1 MELLIYFYQQ
11 FQFFLHSRSSSHL
24 MQARFN
30 FSHYKELT
38 QARQQAHMLHLQEA
52 DHLVA
57 KTTVTYDGS
66 LAYDSNIAL
75 HPKPLGTQGIQLS
88 M

>member
-11 FQFFLHSRSSSHL
+11 FQFFLHSRSSSYL

-57 KTTVTYDGS
+57 KTTVSSYCKKYKVQANRLTILEELPY
-66 LAYDSNIAL
+66 
-75 HPKPLGTQGIQLS
+75 
-88 M
+88 